1 VPFFSKRRCFLK
13 KKQVHASEQK
23 RPDVEEARKD
33 WQKEQKDT
41 EKFPVESLVFL
52 DESGSNIDMIRR
64 YGRAKGKLR
73 VHDYAPKGTP
83 KKTTLV
89 SSVRLDGTL
98 AYRYFQGSL
107 NGDNFLEYVKE
118 VLVPTLRKGDIVVMD
133 NLSCHKVKGVKEA
146 IEAAGA
152 SVRYLPPYSP
162 DLNPIE
168 MMWSKI
174 KALLR
179 KWRKTTVPE
188 LHAVI
193 PDAFNAVSKIDILGW
208 FGASGYSCSKVE

>member
-1 VPFFSKRRCFLK
+1 MRRCFLK
-13 KKQVHASEQK
+13 KKQVHASEQN
-23 RPDVEEARKD
+23 RPDVEEARKQ
-33 WQKEQKDT
+33 WQEEQKDI
-41 EKFPVESLVFL
+41 EKFPVERLVFL
-52 DESGSNIDMIRR
+52 DESGVNIDMLRR
-64 YGRAKGKLR
+64 YGRAKRKQR
-73 VHDYAPKGTP
+73 VHDFAPEGTP

-107 NGDNFLEYVKE
+107 TGENFLEYVKE

-133 NLSCHKVKGVKEA
+133 NLSCHKVKGVKEV
-146 IEAAGA
+146 IEASGA

-174 KALLR
+174 KSLLR
-179 KWRKTTVPE
+179 KWRKTTVSA

-193 PDAFNAVSKIDILGW
+193 PDAFKAVLKSDILGW
-208 FGASGYSCSKVE
+208 FGASGYRCSKME